1 MKLPTGNPV
10 LKVPWS
16 HLTAG
21 LLTGTCAPTFFS
33 PRFYYLTDSSSPTHS
48 HWDFG
53 FITHYCEEQLSSR
66 CSAGD
71 CICVLSHSVVSNS
84 LRPHELQPARFL
96 CPWNFPG
103 KNTGAVCHFLTQ
115 GIFPTQRSNLVS
127 LVSPALAGRFF
138 TTLPPGKYWWIA
150 LLFNKIHPSNGTCG
164 KNQQKFI
171 LLYFQTYNITF
182 TIRCTDQPIPDHA
195 FENSSIALLFV
206 QNHLFG

>member
-103 KNTGAVCHFLTQ
+103 KNIKGGCHSLLQ
-115 GIFPTQRSNLVS
+115 GIFLIQGSNLGLLCCRQILYHLS
-127 LVSPALAGRFF
+127 LIDLS
-138 TTLPPGKYWWIA
+138 
-150 LLFNKIHPSNGTCG
+150 KI
-164 KNQQKFI
+164 I
-171 LLYFQTYNITF
+171 LLGGKKWGFYSSYCTCQTL
-182 TIRCTDQPIPDHA
+182 
-195 FENSSIALLFV
+195 FE
-206 QNHLFG
+206 